1 MAAATEPP
9 VKVTTAVLKMP
20 SPLAL
25 PRLRLV
31 AERDTTGVAS
41 ISATQAPSKAITGSS
56 PDSVRRLPK
65 ASSSSSSRLIWS
77 IEDVMG
83 PVLP

>member
-1 MAAATEPP
+1 

-31 AERDTTGVAS
+31 AERETAGVVS
-41 ISATQAPSKAITGSS
+41 ISAAQAPSKAITGSS
-56 PDSVRRLPK
+56 PDSLRRLPN
-65 ASSSSSSRLIWS
+65 ASSSSSSRLIRS

-83 PVLP
+83 SAPP